1 MKNKSA
7 KIALFIGTLI
17 VGILIAINF
26 NFDGIA
32 SKQLTRNIK
41 MLLKREH
48 SYISK

>member
-26 NFDGIA
+26 NFDNFAIIRRLIIEKYK
-32 SKQLTRNIK
+32 SRQ
-41 MLLKREH
+41 
-48 SYISK
+48 